1 MASRA
6 LRAVTED
13 QAPDPRIPK
22 SVTEAFASGT
32 RREQLEALQS
42 RVALAVQDPK
52 TPGRDLASLTRRL
65 QEIAKELD
73 LITDEEPKAG
83 HAHGY
88 DDEAF
93 DATAV

>member
-1 MASRA
+1 MARPA

-13 QAPDPRIPK
+13 QEAKPTNPK

-42 RVALAVQDPK
+42 RVASAVQDPS

-73 LITDEEPKAG
+73 LITDDEPEAG